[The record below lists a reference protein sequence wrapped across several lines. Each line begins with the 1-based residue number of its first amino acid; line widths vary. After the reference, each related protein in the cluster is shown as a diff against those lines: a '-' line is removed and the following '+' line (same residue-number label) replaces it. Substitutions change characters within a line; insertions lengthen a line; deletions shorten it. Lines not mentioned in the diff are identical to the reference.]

1 MNENFSS
8 EYIIS
13 SLEKNSS
20 VFKSLF
26 SNLSEDEIRFRQSP
40 EKWCLLEAACHLY
53 DEEREDFRARVK
65 STLENP
71 SAEWIKINPP
81 EWVTE
86 RKYMEQNF
94 EERVLAFLAE
104 RKNSIAWLRS
114 LENPN
119 WENAYIHPKVG
130 AVRASLLLS
139 NWLAHDYLHIRQI
152 TKLKYDYLKSI
163 CGEKLDYAGE
173 W

>member
-1 MNENFSS
+1 
-8 EYIIS
+8 
-13 SLEKNSS
+13 
-20 VFKSLF
+20 
-26 SNLSEDEIRFRQSP
+26 
-40 EKWCLLEAACHLY
+40 
-53 DEEREDFRARVK
+53 
-65 STLENP
+65 
-71 SAEWIKINPP
+71 
-81 EWVTE
+81 
-86 RKYMEQNF
+86 MEQNF

-152 TKLKYDYLKSI
+152 TKLKYDYLKST